1 MEYSY
6 CAPDYDNLCMF
17 LGFVVEN
24 FALIIFIFVPIL
36 FLVLLPN
43 VGFYILKLILKS
55 ILVIGIFIGVLYLF
69 FSYRV

>member
-24 FALIIFIFVPIL
+24 FALIILIFVPIL

-43 VGFYILKLILKS
+43 IGFYILKLILKS